1 MLDNDNEEETMD
13 FSEKYYKQKKEN
25 KTNEISSCRI
35 THVILRYYNSDDYIS
50 FKLLK
55 DGTVQVWGYYED
67 QVNAWD
73 KICKHEEMI
82 VLKNELI
89 PLLEHLQNLYPETTV
104 ELPQK
109 NENTDDRGVFIP
121 EISFEYENYSVID
134 NEIIN
139 LLKEISQFLQFT
151 DNLVFTEEKIH
162 SIFEKMAEF
171 LLRVFIQHDKSVY
184 DKLYCDYTKYYKIG
198 STGCY
203 RTLCDLKETLITK
216 NLITNKKLG
225 KVR

>member
-1 MLDNDNEEETMD
+1 MLDNDNEE
-13 FSEKYYKQKKEN
+13 EN
-25 KTNEISSCRI
+25 KTNEISSCRTRI
-35 THVILRYYNSDDYIS
+35 THVRLRYYSSDDYIS

-67 QVNAWD
+67 HMYWD
-73 KICKHEEMI
+73 ETIKHEEMI

-109 NENTDDRGVFIP
+109 NENTDDRDVFIP
-121 EISFEYENYSVID
+121 EISFVYENYSVID
-134 NEIIN
+134 NEIIS
-139 LLKEISQFLQFT
+139 LLKEISQFLKFT

-162 SIFEKMAEF
+162 SIFEKLAEF

-184 DKLYCDYTKYYKIG
+184 DKWHCNLNLHCDYMKYYKIG
-198 STGCY
+198 DTRCY
-203 RTLCDLKETLITK
+203 QTLCDLKKTLITK
-216 NLITNKKLG
+216 NLITNKELG
-225 KVR
+225 NVLF

>member
-1 MLDNDNEEETMD
+1 MLDNDNEEE
-13 FSEKYYKQKKEN
+13 K

-35 THVILRYYNSDDYIS
+35 THVRLRYYNSDDYIS

-55 DGTVQVWGYYED
+55 DGTVQVWGYYEE
-67 QVNAWD
+67 QEFWD
-73 KICKHEEMI
+73 EIIKHEEMV

-89 PLLEHLQNLYPETTV
+89 PLLEYLQNLYPESTV

-109 NENTDDRGVFIP
+109 NENTDDRDVFIP
-121 EISFEYENYSVID
+121 EILFVYENYSVLN
-134 NEIIN
+134 NEIIG
-139 LLKEISQFLQFT
+139 LLREISKFLQFT

-184 DKLYCDYTKYYKIG
+184 DKRCCDLDLHCDYTKYYKIG
-198 STGCY
+198 DTRCY
-203 RTLCDLKETLITK
+203 QTLCDLKKTLITK
-216 NLITNKKLG
+216 NLITNKELG
-225 KVR
+225 QVR